1 MRITRSSAIFAFVAA
16 SVLFIQ
22 YQTFAR
28 NDTEMAV
35 MLSRKLNELKMFDY
49 SEMAI
54 REELDKNPA
63 DADLLKIQLAM
74 TYAAQNKS
82 DDANKIIAQIP
93 STSEYYP
100 NSRMALGIEL
110 AKKGKNDMAAAA
122 LEEYFKVY
130 LAKPPTTDSG
140 KDEFRMAAGYLV
152 YVYKQLNKPTEA
164 EKVVAKYM
172 PVLNPEAGKDNDQ
185 TDDFLMQV
193 QVRLDGI
200 AEMVDSNKEGW
211 KDLCNK
217 TLKEIDDKLMWLD
230 QTPVRALGLC
240 EKARAYLYLGRL
252 DDAYKTLSDKN
263 NSNLMAAFDEGY
275 AQEGQADLA
284 PSVYQAYWLGKV
296 CLAKA
301 EKAAEGDKVAI
312 YSEAMQKF
320 YKILMKHEKFPK
332 YDDSLTGFLICK
344 EELEK
349 RGKKPQ
355 IPKALADKLLKVSRS
370 KGTGTPTLE
379 RREADQLLQDE
390 KFQSAI
396 PLYTKAI
403 INGNRKS
410 WDADYLLAR
419 LAYCYIRSDQLLE
432 AMAVIG
438 YLGDY
443 FPTSEHTPM
452 LFLQT
457 GEMLWKKSQFEEAIM
472 IYKTYLKN
480 SPTHEYAGDIS
491 ARVAKYWF
499 DKATALAKEANA
511 LPQGEEKAQKAKDAK
526 AAYLDTVPFYKNIV
540 TNFMHTRYGISS
552 YYMMGY
558 CYMYG
563 DEYLK
568 AAEAFTKYC
577 DKELAKEGD
586 KDIGGLAD
594 GKVRIADNYVQ
605 CASELEKEADALKN
619 KAAEAEAS
627 AAAAAP
633 AAAAPAKDK
642 KEPAKDAKDD
652 KEKTDE
658 AADKDKPAEEAMTPV
673 QMNAKAEELSKKA
686 QGYFKDALKNL
697 LELTGTWCA
706 AGGIFENTKD
716 PKALKAIET
725 GYSLMG
731 WTYDGLGDKENACKS
746 FDFFIK
752 KYPQAKMVPGSMFR
766 LGKIYGDMN
775 KYDIAGQVLENL
787 ADKFPNTNEGKQ
799 ALPSLAKNMYEVKN
813 YEKCIAVLKKIFDQ
827 NFELSIS
834 DLRWVL
840 SNLSDCG
847 GNHIKNGAE
856 MAQKAGDILLTKI
869 DKPDYKEWLGI
880 QKMREIGG
888 NPKEVQRIMQ
898 LIKDKLFLDYANA
911 AYWAGSY
918 DKGIAK
924 LDVILANEKTP
935 YYYDGR
941 FLRAMCNRGLKKFDK
956 TLEDY
961 SDISMM
967 AIGAKKY
974 SIYNKVQCKLG
985 DTYIEMKDTNPAKA
999 KDMLKKAL
1007 SSYNI
1012 VAIADL
1018 DDDQSSKLSKDEIKE
1033 QRDWVEYAIYMMAST
1048 SSRLGADF
1056 DKDKRE
1062 MVEKYKKYFPTGK
1075 YIKDIDN
1082 LPPAETFAAAPAPV
1096 ADKNK

>member
-1 MRITRSSAIFAFVAA
+1 
-16 SVLFIQ
+16 
-22 YQTFAR
+22 
-28 NDTEMAV
+28 
-35 MLSRKLNELKMFDY
+35 
-49 SEMAI
+49 
-54 REELDKNPA
+54 
-63 DADLLKIQLAM
+63 
-74 TYAAQNKS
+74 
-82 DDANKIIAQIP
+82 
-93 STSEYYP
+93 
-100 NSRMALGIEL
+100 
-110 AKKGKNDMAAAA
+110 
-122 LEEYFKVY
+122 
-130 LAKPPTTDSG
+130 
-140 KDEFRMAAGYLV
+140 
-152 YVYKQLNKPTEA
+152 
-164 EKVVAKYM
+164 
-172 PVLNPEAGKDNDQ
+172 
-185 TDDFLMQV
+185 
-193 QVRLDGI
+193 
-200 AEMVDSNKEGW
+200 
-211 KDLCNK
+211 
-217 TLKEIDDKLMWLD
+217 
-230 QTPVRALGLC
+230 
-240 EKARAYLYLGRL
+240 
-252 DDAYKTLSDKN
+252 
-263 NSNLMAAFDEGY
+263 
-275 AQEGQADLA
+275 
-284 PSVYQAYWLGKV
+284 
-296 CLAKA
+296 
-301 EKAAEGDKVAI
+301 
-312 YSEAMQKF
+312 
-320 YKILMKHEKFPK
+320 
-332 YDDSLTGFLICK
+332 
-344 EELEK
+344 
-349 RGKKPQ
+349 
-355 IPKALADKLLKVSRS
+355 
-370 KGTGTPTLE
+370 
-379 RREADQLLQDE
+379 
-390 KFQSAI
+390 
-396 PLYTKAI
+396 
-403 INGNRKS
+403 
-410 WDADYLLAR
+410 
-419 LAYCYIRSDQLLE
+419 
-432 AMAVIG
+432 
-438 YLGDY
+438 
-443 FPTSEHTPM
+443 
-452 LFLQT
+452 
-457 GEMLWKKSQFEEAIM
+457 
-472 IYKTYLKN
+472 
-480 SPTHEYAGDIS
+480 
-491 ARVAKYWF
+491 
-499 DKATALAKEANA
+499 
-511 LPQGEEKAQKAKDAK
+511 
-526 AAYLDTVPFYKNIV
+526 
-540 TNFMHTRYGISS
+540 
-552 YYMMGY
+552 
-558 CYMYG
+558 
-563 DEYLK
+563 
-568 AAEAFTKYC
+568 
-577 DKELAKEGD
+577 
-586 KDIGGLAD
+586 
-594 GKVRIADNYVQ
+594 
-605 CASELEKEADALKN
+605 
-619 KAAEAEAS
+619 
-627 AAAAAP
+627 
-633 AAAAPAKDK
+633 
-642 KEPAKDAKDD
+642 
-652 KEKTDE
+652 
-658 AADKDKPAEEAMTPV
+658 
-673 QMNAKAEELSKKA
+673 
-686 QGYFKDALKNL
+686 
-697 LELTGTWCA
+697 
-706 AGGIFENTKD
+706 
-716 PKALKAIET
+716 
-725 GYSLMG
+725 
-731 WTYDGLGDKENACKS
+731 
-746 FDFFIK
+746 
-752 KYPQAKMVPGSMFR
+752 MVPGSMFR